1 MSTLAQ
7 YILSVV
13 RILVCTTDNL
23 RMSKEEKLEKQ
34 IKSLGQ
40 HLREI
45 RLSKGWTLE
54 ETENQGWPN
63 WRHLQKIESG
73 KNITIATLFKL
84 SKLYSIKPSELLKKI
99 NL

>member
-1 MSTLAQ
+1 M
-7 YILSVV
+7 V
-13 RILVCTTDNL
+13 RILVCIADNL
-23 RMSKEEKLEKQ
+23 QMAKEENYENQ

-40 HLREI
+40 KLREI

-84 SKLYSIKPSELLKKI
+84 SKLYSIKPSELLNKI